1 MSARAQDLDDVSI
14 PDDLESPR
22 AKLLYLYLAVRD
34 GATADDACDALG
46 IDKGSMLAV
55 ASTLRERGHVERRN
69 GRFAPV

>member
-1 MSARAQDLDDVSI
+1 MSALAEDNEDVSI

-22 AKLLYLYLAVRD
+22 AKLLYLYLVVRD

-55 ASTLRERGHVERRN
+55 TSTLRERGHVERRD
-69 GRFAPV
+69 GRFAPC